1 MRQAIIAT
9 LCLAIPASLAF
20 SAPAEAK
27 RFRFSLGS
35 SKPAVKPSAAV
46 APATA
51 RGGSTLIIM
60 PGIGSAQAATQPENA
75 ERRRLEAARQEEQAE
90 AERKDAARRLAEAQ
104 RAASAQRQ
112 EIPRLGSLS
121 LAETKP
127 NVPGFATLN

>member
-1 MRQAIIAT
+1 
-9 LCLAIPASLAF
+9 
-20 SAPAEAK
+20 
-27 RFRFSLGS
+27 
-35 SKPAVKPSAAV
+35 
-46 APATA
+46 
-51 RGGSTLIIM
+51 LIIM